1 MLADFALGV
10 LSRHKV
16 DVQPAALEF
25 VNGLV
30 GEGNFTGVRNLACTE
45 WECKESRTQVGNE
58 VC

>member
-1 MLADFALGV
+1 MGV